1 MSLLYTLT
9 SLIYRRRC
17 IFYST
22 LNIPQNLKKKKK
34 EFVVSSL
41 PCDERFCSGYSS
53 FPISLK
59 TNIPNSNSIW
69 KARTCLNEFIRTTKC
84 PVGKQITIIV
94 TIELGPFLFSGY
106 RDACKGLAQFETVIR
121 TRPTHLPNFQIFS
134 TETLAPN
141 ASGLSIFFF
150 LFFKVKGK

>member
-1 MSLLYTLT
+1 MYILLHSKYPTE
-9 SLIYRRRC
+9 S
-17 IFYST
+17 
-22 LNIPQNLKKKKK
+22 KKKKNQ
-34 EFVVSSL
+34 FVVVSV

-69 KARTCLNEFIRTTKC
+69 KARTRLNEFIRTNKC
-84 PVGKQITIIV
+84 PVGKQITITV
-94 TIELGPFLFSGY
+94 TIKLGPFLFSGY

-121 TRPTHLPNFQIFS
+121 TNPTHLPNFQIFS

-141 ASGLSIFFF
+141 ASGFSIFFF
-150 LFFKVKGK
+150 FFKVKGK